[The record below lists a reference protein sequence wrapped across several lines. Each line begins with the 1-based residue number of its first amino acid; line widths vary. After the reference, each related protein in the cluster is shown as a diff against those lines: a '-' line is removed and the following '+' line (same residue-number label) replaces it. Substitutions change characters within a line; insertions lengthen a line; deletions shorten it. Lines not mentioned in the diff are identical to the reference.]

1 MQNIQQI
8 DSDCEYQ
15 MRLQLREVLTQT
27 LDLLTNPDAN
37 EFDANRITALIRE
50 TLEQTAP

>member
-8 DSDCEYQ
+8 DSEFEYQ
-15 MRLQLREVLTQT
+15 LRLQLRDVLTQT

-37 EFDANRITALIRE
+37 EFDANRITALIRKA
-50 TLEQTAP
+50 LEQSAP

>member
-8 DSDCEYQ
+8 DSDYEYA

-37 EFDANRITALIRE
+37 EYDANRITALIRE
-50 TLEQTAP
+50 ALKQSAP